1 MTKKT
6 VLVVEDDPANRYLL
20 VSILNENGYEP
31 VESVDGSDAMALAK
45 QHHPSL
51 VLMDIQLPKVS
62 GTEHIRQFKADS
74 ALKHIPIIAVTTQV
88 MKGDE
93 DAIRASGCDEY
104 IAKPFDVEH
113 IMRTIARL
121 IV

>member
-20 VSILNENGYEP
+20 VSILNENGYDA

-51 VLMDIQLPKVS
+51 VLMDIQLPQVS
-62 GTEHIRQFKADS
+62 GKERIRQFKADS
-74 ALKHIPIIAVTTQV
+74 ALKHIPIIAVTTQI

-104 IAKPFDVEH
+104 ISKPFDVEH

-121 IV
+121 IA

>member
-20 VSILNENGYEP
+20 VSILNENGYDA

-45 QHHPSL
+45 QHQPSL
-51 VLMDIQLPKVS
+51 VLMDIQLPMVS

-104 IAKPFDVEH
+104 ISKPFNVEH